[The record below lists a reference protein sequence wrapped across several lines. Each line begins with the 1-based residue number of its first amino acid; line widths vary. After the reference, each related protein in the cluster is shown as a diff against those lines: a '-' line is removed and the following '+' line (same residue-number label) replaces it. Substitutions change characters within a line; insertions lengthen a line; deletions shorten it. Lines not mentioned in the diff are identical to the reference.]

1 MVVVVVVT
9 EQHVDEVL
17 LVVLG
22 EKEPVR
28 ALVVVAMVVVEEKE
42 LVQAL
47 VVIVV
52 LMLIEKRCKLQ
63 VEYHFH

>member
-1 MVVVVVVT
+1 
-9 EQHVDEVL
+9 
-17 LVVLG
+17 VLG